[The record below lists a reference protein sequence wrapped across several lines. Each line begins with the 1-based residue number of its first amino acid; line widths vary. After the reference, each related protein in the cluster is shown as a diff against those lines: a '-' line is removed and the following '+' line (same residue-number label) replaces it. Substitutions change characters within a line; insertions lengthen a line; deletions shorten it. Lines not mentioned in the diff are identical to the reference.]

1 MTNANRAALFLTGLL
16 RKKNISEKEI
26 FRFLE
31 TALSRGGEFAEIYL
45 EYRIY
50 HSVRMEDDIIKETSE
65 VISQGLGVRVIHK
78 DQTGYGYTN
87 RLNSRAIRKASL
99 TAAAIA
105 SGTKQSAASES
116 FSRPE
121 NPQLYLSPDF
131 ELNLQEKIDIVQ
143 KTYQAAFRTDSR
155 IRKVNV
161 MLVDQIQY
169 SGIWNSLGLMAF
181 DRKPILKLTCSAI
194 ADWKGMKE
202 SGYSGDGGRVGLDY
216 FSSHPP
222 EKSGEEAAREAV
234 TLLEARPAPAG
245 EMPVILAPGDSGV
258 LIHEAVGHL
267 LEADFIRKKTSVFHD
282 KIGKIIGTEHV
293 NIIDDPTIPYFR
305 GSYNLDDEGTVPQ
318 KTLLISKGVITG
330 LLQDRLSAKEMNM
343 GLTGHGRREDYSC
356 IPIPRMSNTYID
368 SGEYDPNEI
377 IRSVNKGI
385 YARRFQGGQV
395 EDSGRFTFSLSSGQL
410 IENGVLTAP
419 VKQATLIGSNLD
431 ILGKVERVG
440 GDLAFGIPTG
450 TCGKE
455 AQSVPVTDGC
465 PTIKISR
472 MTVGGQT

>member
-1 MTNANRAALFLTGLL
+1 MTNVNQPYLFLIDLL
-16 RKKNISEKEI
+16 RKKQISEKDI
-26 FRFLE
+26 SRFLE
-31 TALSRGGEFAEIYL
+31 IALSRGGEFSEIFL
-45 EYRIY
+45 EYRVY

-65 VISQGLGVRVIHK
+65 VISQGLGVRVIYK

-87 RLNSRAIRKASL
+87 RLTPRAIRDASL

-105 SGTKQSAASES
+105 TGKKQFSAIES
-116 FSRPE
+116 FSQPTGI
-121 NPQLYLSPDF
+121 QLYSSPDF
-131 ELNLQEKIDIVQ
+131 ENSPEKKISIVQ

-155 IRKVNV
+155 IHKSNV
-161 MLVDQIQY
+161 MLVDQVQY
-169 SGIWNSLGLMAF
+169 SGIWNSLGLKAF
-181 DRKPILKLTCSAI
+181 DRKPILKLTCITI
-194 ADWKGMKE
+194 ADDKGIKE
-202 SGYSGDGGRVGLDY
+202 AGYSGDGGRVGLDY

-222 EKSGEEAAREAV
+222 EKIGEESAEEAV

-282 KIGKIIGTEHV
+282 KLGKKIGTEQV
-293 NIIDDPTIPYFR
+293 NIYDDPTIPRFR

-318 KTLLISKGVITG
+318 KNLLIHQGVITG
-330 LLQDRLSAKEMNM
+330 LLQDRLSAAEMNM
-343 GLTGHGRREDYSC
+343 DLTGHGRREDYSC

-368 SGEYDPNEI
+368 NGEYDPEEI
-377 IRSVNKGI
+377 IRSVKKGI
-385 YARRFQGGQV
+385 YAQRFQGGQV
-395 EDSGRFTFSLSSGQL
+395 EDSGRFTFSLSSGRL
-410 IENGVLTAP
+410 IEDGVLTAP

-431 ILGKVERVG
+431 ILRKVERVG
-440 GDLAFGIPTG
+440 GDLAFGLPTG

-455 AQSVPVTDGC
+455 GQSVPVTDGC